1 MQTRYHHSANGDTL
15 GKELTILVKSVT
27 FLTSQVDTSPLKLI
41 APKKVSEVFVK
52 EDVFQVEISA
62 LNRTACMN

>member
-15 GKELTILVKSVT
+15 GIELTILVKSVT

-52 EDVFQVEISA
+52 EDVFHVEISA

>member
-1 MQTRYHHSANGDTL
+1 MQTRYHHSANEHTL
-15 GKELTILVKSVT
+15 GIELTILVKSVT